1 MAENDAVFGTC
12 IHTLRKRKNLNIQ
25 WYPGHMTKARRRME
39 NDIKLVDM
47 VIELLDARCP
57 LATENPDIA
66 RITGNKQRLVLLNK
80 SDLAD
85 DNITKRWSEYFK
97 AQGIATIALDSR
109 GRDSL
114 DRVRKAASSLIE
126 AKREK
131 ERARGIVGER
141 ALKAM
146 ICGIP
151 NVGKSTFI
159 NSMLGKA
166 SAKTG
171 NKPGVTKGNQWINI
185 NDELLLLDTP
195 GVLWPKFDDEET
207 ALCLAEIGSISDQV
221 INAEELAIK
230 LIDFMLETYPE
241 SLFERYSFTG
251 EELKKRQ
258 EASEVTALGVSL
270 AALAALDII
279 SVKRGCIKKG
289 AEPDYARSAK
299 VVLDDFRAGR
309 LGRISLQRPDK

>member
-1 MAENDAVFGTC
+1 M
-12 IHTLRKRKNLNIQ
+12 NIQ
-25 WYPGHMTKARRRME
+25 WYPGHMTKAKRKME
-39 NDIKLVDM
+39 QDIKLVDM

-57 LATENPDIA
+57 LATENPDIG

-85 DNITKRWSEYFK
+85 EAVTKEWIAYFK
-97 AQGIATIALDSR
+97 SQGVIAIALDSR
-109 GRDSL
+109 GRDSI
-114 DRVRKAASSLIE
+114 DRIRKAAATLIE

-166 SAKTG
+166 STKTG
-171 NKPGVTKGNQWINI
+171 NKPGVTKGTQWINI
-185 NDELLLLDTP
+185 NDGLLLMDTP

-207 ALCLAEIGSISDQV
+207 AVCLAEIGSINDQV
-221 INAEELAIK
+221 INVEELSIK
-230 LIDFMLETYPE
+230 LIDFMLKSYRDK
-241 SLFERYSFTG
+241 LFERYGIS
-251 EELKKRQ
+251 EEEFESKLNNMDVQ
-258 EASEVTALGVSL
+258 VLGVSVE
-270 AALAALDII
+270 ALAALDLI
-279 SVKRGCIKKG
+279 SVKRGCIKKK
-289 AEPDYARSAK
+289 AEPDYARSSK
-299 VVLDDFRAGR
+299 LLVDEFRAGR
-309 LGRISLQRPDK
+309 LGRISLQRP